1 MMSNTPVFHSAIP
14 KLAAVDIPTAVAF
27 YEHQLGFI
35 RVYQTA
41 DYASMKRDAVEVNLW
56 QCDDKYIAEHTAY
69 RIEVEHIDALYAEY
83 SARNLIHPNG
93 ALQVHP
99 WGTKEFTVLDHD
111 GNGLTF
117 VQQVAQS

>member
-1 MMSNTPVFHSAIP
+1 MSNTPVFHMAIT
-14 KLAAVDIPTAVAF
+14 KLAAVNIPTAVAF
-27 YEHQLGFI
+27 YEQQLGFTRI
-35 RVYQTA
+35 FQTD
-41 DYASMKRDAVEVNLW
+41 DYAGIKRDAVELNLW
-56 QCDDKYIAEHTAY
+56 QCDDKYIAEHTAC

-93 ALQVHP
+93 ALQVQP

-117 VQQVAQS
+117 VEQEAQSR